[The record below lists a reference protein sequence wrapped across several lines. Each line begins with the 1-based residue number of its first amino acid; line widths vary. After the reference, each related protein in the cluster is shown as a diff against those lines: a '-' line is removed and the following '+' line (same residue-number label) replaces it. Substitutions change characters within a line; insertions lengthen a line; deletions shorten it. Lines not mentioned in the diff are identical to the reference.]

1 MKRIKFMEGGEMP
14 TTTLVNPFNFE
25 VILVFV
31 KAAIL
36 LILIFYAI
44 FALMVVRQVDLMSKT
59 LITEVSPVIKAF
71 SIIHA
76 GFAIGLIIL
85 VWGIL

>member
-1 MKRIKFMEGGEMP
+1 MP
-14 TTTLVNPFNFE
+14 TTPLLDPFNFE
-25 VILVFV
+25 GILVFV
-31 KAAIL
+31 KAAVL

-59 LITEVSPVIKAF
+59 LITRVSPILKAF

-76 GFAIGLIIL
+76 GFAIGFIIL

>member
-1 MKRIKFMEGGEMP
+1 MP
-14 TTTLVNPFNFE
+14 TTTPINFFDSE
-25 VILVFV
+25 AVLVFL

-44 FALMVVRQVDLMSKT
+44 FALIVIRQVDLMSKT
-59 LITEVSPVIKAF
+59 LITKVSPIVKAL

-76 GFAIGLIIL
+76 GFALGFIIL
-85 VWGIL
+85 VFGIL